1 MGDQVSTLAGGFGS
15 RRRALATALLL
26 VVAALLL
33 RAPALLY
40 SAINYDESMY
50 LLMGR
55 ELVEGHLPYTT
66 MCDLK
71 PFGLFAL
78 FSLFAALPM
87 DGVIAS
93 RIAASVTVGL
103 TAWLL
108 GLIAGR
114 LFQDEERRIGLVAGL
129 AYIVF
134 SLADGGLNSQSELFH
149 NAFAVLGL
157 FLALKAVRGDPAR
170 PHLPLMAL
178 AGLVL
183 GIGLQIKQAVLFDML
198 AFFVGFY
205 LLTAPGWRELGR
217 HILTTAPALGVLAL
231 ASILPTLLVILLYVA
246 AGQLDAWV
254 AANIEAHRVFYG
266 PDRVFALDA
275 AFRAAVEQAPLW
287 ASALLAAILG
297 PRLARDGAERRAC
310 AFLLV
315 WVAAIV
321 LGQLF
326 LRIAADHYFLQF
338 LPAFSLLAGFLLG
351 RGVLAQVASPRA
363 AMALLAVLAGLAVFA
378 VAKNPYMHGLYIAK
392 DRFINGIAFAG
403 DTPRRVAAELRPLLR
418 PEDKIYVVGFQPA
431 IYHLTGANAPTRFVF
446 TGLPHA
452 RAPGRDGCPW
462 VEPKVEMQRIL
473 DQRPRFIVIERGAFF
488 AQLDP
493 AVKAILTDRLAQDYR
508 LRASFEQHFA
518 HRLYPFERFVMNGGA
533 PAELYE
539 LIEPAPVAARTS
551 ARG

>member
-1 MGDQVSTLAGGFGS
+1 LF
-15 RRRALATALLL
+15 

-93 RIAASVTVGL
+93 RIAASITVGL
-103 TAWLL
+103 TAYLL
-108 GLIAGR
+108 CRIAGR
-114 LFQDEERRIGLVAGL
+114 LFQDEERRIGLAAGL
-129 AYIVF
+129 AYVVF

-157 FLALKAVRGDPAR
+157 FLALKAMRGDPAR
-170 PHLPLMAL
+170 PRLPLMAL

-205 LLTAPGWRELGR
+205 LLTTPNWRELGR
-217 HILTTAPALGVLAL
+217 HVRTTAPALGILAI

-266 PDRVFALDA
+266 PERTFALEA
-275 AFRAAVEQAPLW
+275 ALRAAAEQAPLW
-287 ASALLAAILG
+287 AGALLAGFLA

-321 LGQLF
+321 LCQFF

-338 LPAFSLLAGFLLG
+338 LPALSLLAGFVLG
-351 RGVLAQVASPRA
+351 RGVLAAIASPRA
-363 AMALLAVLAGLAVFA
+363 AGALLAVLAGLALFA
-378 VAKNPYMHGLYIAK
+378 VAKNPYIHSIYILK
-392 DRFINGIAFAG
+392 DRLIAGIPWAG
-403 DTPRRVAAELRPLLR
+403 DTPRRVAADLKPLLR
-418 PEDKIYVVGFQPA
+418 PGDKIYVVGFQPA
-431 IYHLTGANAPTRFVF
+431 IYHLTGADAPTRFVF
-446 TGLPHA
+446 TGLPSA
-452 RAPGRDGCPW
+452 RIPGRDGCAW
-462 VEPKVEMQRIL
+462 VPQKVEMQRIM
-473 DQRPRFIVIERGAFF
+473 DQRPRFIVIEDGIFF
-488 AQLDP
+488 AELDP

-508 LRASFEQHFA
+508 LRATYEPHIAQF
-518 HRLYPFERFVMNGGA
+518 LYPFERFVMNGGA
-533 PAELYE
+533 RAELYE
-539 LIEPAPVAARTS
+539 LVEPTPVAARTP